1 MDLSKVYPVLLSVF
15 LGWLLAQ
22 LTGIAKDI
30 FYRKRVVKCLLE
42 ELSDL
47 QSELDR
53 TLLFYSRQL
62 QIYALKGIEYS
73 IPSLLSNYIFKNYY
87 KDAVLSLNQQQRIS
101 FQLIHTLVESINSDI
116 LEHEKLSKDIKETA
130 EQNGKEWGNRVICQ
144 FKNIASALWHIKY
157 HLTKPT
163 SPSLLTHGIEH
174 EQYLQYLE
182 SVDKKIAELIE
193 AAQKLDKNEFD
204 KVYNPENFAKNF
216 K

>member
-1 MDLSKVYPVLLSVF
+1 
-15 LGWLLAQ
+15 
-22 LTGIAKDI
+22 
-30 FYRKRVVKCLLE
+30 
-42 ELSDL
+42 
-47 QSELDR
+47 
-53 TLLFYSRQL
+53 
-62 QIYALKGIEYS
+62 
-73 IPSLLSNYIFKNYY
+73 LLSNYIFKNYY

-116 LEHEKLSKDIKETA
+116 LEHEKLSKDIKKTT

-144 FKNIASALWHIKY
+144 FNNIASALWHIKY

-163 SPSLLTHGIEH
+163 SPSLLTYGIEH

-182 SVDKKIAELIE
+182 SVDKKIAEIIE

-204 KVYNPENFAKNF
+204 KIYNPENFVKNF